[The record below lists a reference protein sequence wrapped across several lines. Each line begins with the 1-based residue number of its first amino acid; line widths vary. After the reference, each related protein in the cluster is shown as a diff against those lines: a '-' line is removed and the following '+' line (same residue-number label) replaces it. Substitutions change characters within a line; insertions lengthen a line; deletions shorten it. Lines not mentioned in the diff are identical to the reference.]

1 MDLDTCA
8 VREAELVPSPT
19 EEVSVYVTGNS
30 RQVKPVLDR
39 DSIRWQ
45 NIDGP
50 QSLMIAW
57 KKLIGT
63 SSRFRQESI
72 DFL

>member
-8 VREAELVPSPT
+8 VREVELVPSPT
-19 EEVSVYVTGNS
+19 EEVSVHVAGNS

-39 DSIRWQ
+39 DSIKWQ

-50 QSLMIAW
+50 RSLMIAW
-57 KKLIGT
+57 KKLMPLHRVTG
-63 SSRFRQESI
+63 RNR
-72 DFL
+72 